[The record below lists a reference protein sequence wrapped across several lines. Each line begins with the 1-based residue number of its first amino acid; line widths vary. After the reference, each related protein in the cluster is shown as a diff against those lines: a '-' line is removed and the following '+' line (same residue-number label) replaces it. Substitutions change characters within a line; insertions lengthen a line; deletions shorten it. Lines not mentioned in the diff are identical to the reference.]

1 MKFWDSSAIV
11 PLIIQEEQSKLCE
24 NLLKEDSQILV
35 WTYTATEVLSALFRK
50 YREGKLSDQELLI
63 PQEKL
68 NQLESSWSEVLP
80 KESIKLRAHRL
91 LATHSLRAAD
101 ALQLAAALVAFR
113 DQPEEK
119 HFITFDQNLV
129 KAARQEGFKV
139 I

>member
-139 I
+139 M

>member
-24 NLLKEDSQILV
+24 NLFKEDSQILV

-129 KAARQEGFKV
+129 KAARQEGFRV

>member
-50 YREGKLSDQELLI
+50 YREGKLSDRELLI

-68 NQLESSWSEVLP
+68 NLLESSWSEVLP

>member
-11 PLIIQEEQSKLCE
+11 PLIIQEEQSKICE

-91 LATHSLRAAD
+91 LATHSLRSAD